1 MTANPFRHI
10 CADCRAAWPDG
21 QTACW
26 FCGST
31 KPDDNPAY
39 RQPIPRANYVH
50 YSAPRPTG
58 PAPISNTPYRI
69 GAVVIGALFGVSAL
83 ATVSIAAAVLVGLF
97 AAAIAWTIAEVT
109 ITRRRT
115 ERIEALLAD
124 LAAGRQ

>member
-10 CADCRAAWPDG
+10 CADCRAAWPEG

-26 FCGST
+26 SCGST
-31 KPDDNPAY
+31 APADNPAY
-39 RQPIPRANYVH
+39 RQPIQRG
-50 YSAPRPTG
+50 RPVLARSHSG
-58 PAPISNTPYRI
+58 PAPISNTPYLI
-69 GAVVIGALFGVSAL
+69 GAVGIGLLFGLSAL
-83 ATVSIAAAVLVGLF
+83 ATVSGAAAALVGLF

-124 LAAGRQ
+124 LASGRQ

>member
-10 CADCRAAWPDG
+10 CADCLASWPDG

-26 FCGST
+26 SCGST
-31 KPDDNPAY
+31 RVADNPAY
-39 RQPIPRANYVH
+39 RQPIQRGHRSPSPARM
-50 YSAPRPTG
+50 TG
-58 PAPISNTPYRI
+58 PAPISNTPYLI
-69 GAVVIGALFGVSAL
+69 GAVGIGLLFGLSAL
-83 ATVSIAAAVLVGLF
+83 ATISVAAAALVGLF
-97 AAAIAWTIAEVT
+97 AAAIAWTVAEVT